1 MPVFSLTEKL
11 FSYLSLTRFAGWHL
25 VCAWYNLPMSKLV
38 IICGISFAGKS
49 TLGEAIA
56 QRFGYAQVDVDDV
69 KFHLYGP
76 ECKDEELRRADWVRM
91 YHETDQLMESYL
103 QSGKT
108 VIDASRNFT
117 KEERQ
122 VARHIATQLKAEV
135 VTICVDT
142 PEGIARQR
150 LLENRQIQILK
161 KSFKYGNHLQQMKI
175 P

>member
-1 MPVFSLTEKL
+1 
-11 FSYLSLTRFAGWHL
+11 
-25 VCAWYNLPMSKLV
+25 
-38 IICGISFAGKS
+38 
-49 TLGEAIA
+49 
-56 QRFGYAQVDVDDV
+56 
-69 KFHLYGP
+69 
-76 ECKDEELRRADWVRM
+76 M

-150 LLENRQIQILK
+150 LLENRRKQARRDVTDTDFEEILQVWEPPTADK
-161 KSFKYGNHLQQMKI
+161 NPIVFHNGDDIDNWFAKNNSPIDYISLLCKGYGSMLRNFPTTHSPVASRFYWNSL